1 MTKLRGLLYK
11 QTASWPTSQHA
22 CHSQFSKAAGPTQS
36 RQPFL
41 ELTPAGSSQ
50 SASCNLADSW
60 LLRRLQVLG
69 SNRLLAATSLLSGQP
84 LIRLIPARQRRLTD
98 KQGRDVS

>member
-11 QTASWPTSQHA
+11 QTASWLTSQHA

-41 ELTPAGSSQ
+41 QLAPAGSSQ

-60 LLRRLQVLG
+60 LRRLQVLG

-84 LIRLIPARQRRLTD
+84 LIRLIPAWQRRLTD